1 MLRGHAMPFDIT
13 AQVIETASSMRR
25 LGPVAKAFLA
35 AVGVKVQ
42 ALPFGGV
49 AVWYPTAMASK
60 YTGLMECFCN
70 AASPMD
76 W

>member
-42 ALPFGGV
+42 A
-49 AVWYPTAMASK
+49 TAMASK

>member
-1 MLRGHAMPFDIT
+1 MPFDIA

-35 AVGVKVQ
+35 AVGIE
-42 ALPFGGV
+42 AWSLPFGV
-49 AVWYPTAMASK
+49 AAVRFPSDFNPRYA
-60 YTGLMECFCN
+60 GLMECFCN
-70 AASPMD
+70 SASPMD